1 MSRKK
6 ICKALL
12 HLLITLVIAAAGFI
26 LGRQHYEKGTTTVIT
41 HYIQLPAIHDTIIVK
56 EPKYV
61 KLPTDTAKIIQ
72 QCINDGIYTELFPE
86 KIVEKEIFLTSEDTL
101 AIVID
106 WASERTYSE
115 TIIDNDTI
123 GRIDIEANVQYNRL
137 KSIEYDLKLYQKET
151 NTITNKKPMFEPFLG
166 ASVLTNGNGMV
177 ELGTFVRQNVGMS
190 LIYDRDMTNNKNAF
204 GIGIKLKI

>member
-1 MSRKK
+1 MKK
-6 ICKALL
+6 INWYKVGAIALAI
-12 HLLITLVIAAAGFI
+12 LISFYAGFI
-26 LGRQHYEKGTTTVIT
+26 CGRKQVKITEPTVIT
-41 HYIQLPAIHDTIIVK
+41 NYIQLPAIHDTIVVK

-151 NTITNKKPMFEPFLG
+151 NTVTVKKPLLEPFLG

-190 LIYDRDMTNNKNAF
+190 LIYDRDFNDKSNNF
-204 GIGIKLKI
+204 GVGFKVKL

>member
-1 MSRKK
+1 MKNINWYKVAAYVVGIVAIFTIGFLCGRK
-6 ICKALL
+6 
-12 HLLITLVIAAAGFI
+12 VI
-26 LGRQHYEKGTTTVIT
+26 EKEVPVIEH
-41 HYIQLPAIHDTIIVK
+41 HYIQLPPIHDSIIVK

-151 NTITNKKPMFEPFLG
+151 HTITNRKPMFEPFLG

-190 LIYDRDMTNNKNAF
+190 VIYDRDMTNKKNAF